1 MERARFDGFKAN
13 EFKEGCEEFAR
24 GHVAVLQK
32 YKITNI
38 TTNNLQW
45 FTHPGMFVISAKN
58 TDGQVI
64 GGIRLQSIYQGYK
77 LPVQTAISYLDAQI
91 DEIIEAYPKYKTAE
105 ICALWNS
112 PDYAKQ
118 GVSKLLFHAA
128 IALCPIIGIESLVT
142 ICAEYTVKM
151 VENVG
156 FKTIRSIGDNGLF
169 SYPTP
174 EYQARVLVLD
184 DVVNMPDCDPEIRDH
199 MMTLR
204 DHNFDTEL
212 TMPTGY
218 NFIISYEYRELPR
231 EDRLFKMG

>member
-1 MERARFDGFKAN
+1 MEKVRFAGFKAN
-13 EFKEGCEEFAR
+13 EYKEGCEEFAR

-45 FTHPGMFVISAKN
+45 FTHPGMYVISAKN
-58 TDGQVI
+58 LEGQVI
-64 GGIRLQSIYQGYK
+64 GGIRLQTVYQGYK
-77 LPVQTAISYLDAQI
+77 LPVQTAISYLDERV
-91 DEIIEAYPKYKTAE
+91 DEIVNSYPKYKTAE

-112 PDYAKQ
+112 ADYAKQ

-128 IALCPIIGIESLVT
+128 IALCPLVGIETLVT

-156 FKTIRSIGDNGLF
+156 FKTVRSIGDNGLF

-174 EYQARVLVLD
+174 EYKARMLVLE
-184 DVVNMPDCDPEIRDH
+184 DVVGMPDCEEEVRKH

-204 DHNFDTEL
+204 EHDFDVVL
-212 TMPTGY
+212 KSPTGY
-218 NFIISYEYRELPR
+218 NFTITYEYRELPSQGNQ
-231 EDRLFKMG
+231 FKLG